1 MHGAGVFPDAFEP
14 DDWAEMTSYIDV
26 PVYVA
31 KGRGKYA
38 GEGGKWTTLLT
49 ELFKKAA
56 KNPEIRKLAKKAA
69 GKAIKSGA
77 SAARKGVSK
86 HLGDSDLAGMAVDM
100 AESRASQAV
109 DEHLGSGR
117 RIRYGGQGTQG
128 VRMSGSGLRAA
139 HYGRGTRAIGA

>member
-1 MHGAGVFPDAFEP
+1 MPHRKHITITPQQCRQLNQCGCMHGAGVFPDAFEP

-56 KNPEIRKLAKKAA
+56 KNPEVRKLAKKAA

-77 SAARKGVSK
+77 KP
-86 HLGDSDLAGMAVDM
+86 
-100 AESRASQAV
+100 
-109 DEHLGSGR
+109 
-117 RIRYGGQGTQG
+117 
-128 VRMSGSGLRAA
+128 LRP
-139 HYGRGTRAIGA
+139 